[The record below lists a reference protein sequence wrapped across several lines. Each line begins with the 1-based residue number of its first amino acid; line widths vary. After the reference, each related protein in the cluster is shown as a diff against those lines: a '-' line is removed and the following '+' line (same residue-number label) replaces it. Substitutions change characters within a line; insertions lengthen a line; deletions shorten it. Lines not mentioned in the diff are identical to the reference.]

1 MKLVEV
7 KGRIGVYPRG
17 IERVDADME
26 RGLLAI
32 KLFQIATTTNP
43 ALLLPE
49 VADEQHMEF
58 RKAWRLTKQVL
69 SAAEISAFKEMLK
82 HYSN

>member
-1 MKLVEV
+1 MKLKAES
-7 KGRIGVYPRG
+7 KYTPRG

-69 SAAEISAFKEMLK
+69 SAAEIGAFKEMLK